1 MFRTSESLTVSSLK
15 LESDSA
21 SELVTSRVGEIEE
34 SADNVIKVN
43 AASID
48 AVGPSSPSVKV
59 RIDER
64 DVS

>member
-1 MFRTSESLTVSSLK
+1 MVSSLK

-21 SELVTSRVGEIEE
+21 SELVTSGAGEIEE

-43 AASID
+43 ATSIEID

-64 DVS
+64 DIS

>member
-1 MFRTSESLTVSSLK
+1 MVSSLK

-21 SELVTSRVGEIEE
+21 SELVTSGAGEFEE

-48 AVGPSSPSVKV
+48 AVGPSSSSIKV
-59 RIDER
+59 
-64 DVS
+64 